1 MINKLTDLA
10 IRSFIGKS
18 TGGKATTTKLS
29 DGGGLYLMVTPA
41 GTAVWRVKYRFTG
54 KERLFSA
61 GTYPAV
67 TLEAAR
73 AQREKVKALLRDGR
87 DPVQTRRVERADA
100 IAASGAIFES
110 VVADWL
116 AKQKTEWSAIHY
128 RKSTRAF
135 ERDVLP
141 RMGKLPIKDITP
153 QIVASVVEAILKRGV
168 RDTAAKVLQH
178 ITGVFRLAQ
187 ARGLRGDNPADPVPE
202 ILPPR
207 AQAGRIPALLTWPSL
222 GDVLRRAEAAHLSR
236 AVHTAHR
243 LCAFTAARISN
254 MVEAEWCEFD
264 LGSDVA
270 TWVIPRAKM
279 KSRDRQHDHKVI
291 LAVEIAAELQVW
303 RMVVGGQRFVFPSPQ
318 GKKHISRE
326 SLEKAYRVTLGLA
339 GKHSPHGWRSAFST
353 LARDHGFERDVVELA
368 LDHVHDNDV
377 VRAYDRGE
385 RLQKRIQL
393 MNWWADQL
401 LEAQD
406 TASQVAYDSARG
418 EYRVRSLR
426 TPQKVSRRRPTAPVG
441 LLLKRAA

>member
-1 MINKLTDLA
+1 
-10 IRSFIGKS
+10 
-18 TGGKATTTKLS
+18 
-29 DGGGLYLMVTPA
+29 
-41 GTAVWRVKYRFTG
+41 
-54 KERLFSA
+54 
-61 GTYPAV
+61 
-67 TLEAAR
+67 
-73 AQREKVKALLRDGR
+73 
-87 DPVQTRRVERADA
+87 
-100 IAASGAIFES
+100 
-110 VVADWL
+110 
-116 AKQKTEWSAIHY
+116 
-128 RKSTRAF
+128 
-135 ERDVLP
+135 
-141 RMGKLPIKDITP
+141 
-153 QIVASVVEAILKRGV
+153 
-168 RDTAAKVLQH
+168 
-178 ITGVFRLAQ
+178 
-187 ARGLRGDNPADPVPE
+187 
-202 ILPPR
+202 
-207 AQAGRIPALLTWPSL
+207 
-222 GDVLRRAEAAHLSR
+222 
-236 AVHTAHR
+236 
-243 LCAFTAARISN
+243 
-254 MVEAEWCEFD
+254 
-264 LGSDVA
+264 
-270 TWVIPRAKM
+270 M